1 MSARR
6 GFTLIEVLVTTGII
20 GTLVALSVGGLR
32 VASERSRATSCRSNL
47 RQIFI
52 ASQAYA
58 NCHQG
63 HMPAAVLYYRSGGAM
78 RTVAWDF
85 EQHAGKVKP
94 GAIWKFGDGPDR
106 TDAVQQ
112 CPDCRVPSTFGADP
126 ATGYQYNTTYLGAE
140 GMLPMTTGSGVVLEG
155 WRRVRP
161 GIGPGQWRRTETTA
175 VFADGGWRGG
185 ANKFMRAPSAKVEND
200 LGMVYAGG
208 SAFRHRGQC
217 NVAWLDGHVSLLE
230 DPQQGP
236 HASPA
241 LLKSPLDWPRNGF
254 LSHDD
259 SAYDPR

>member
-94 GAIWKFGDGPDR
+94 
-106 TDAVQQ
+106 
-112 CPDCRVPSTFGADP
+112 VP
-126 ATGYQYNTTYLGAE
+126 
-140 GMLPMTTGSGVVLEG
+140 
-155 WRRVRP
+155 
-161 GIGPGQWRRTETTA
+161 TA
-175 VFADGGWRGG
+175 PTRCSSAPT
-185 ANKFMRAPSAKVEND
+185 AACRAPSARIPRR
-200 LGMVYAGG
+200 ATSTTPPT
-208 SAFRHRGQC
+208 SAPKACF
-217 NVAWLDGHVSLLE
+217 
-230 DPQQGP
+230 P
-236 HASPA
+236 
-241 LLKSPLDWPRNGF
+241 
-254 LSHDD
+254 
-259 SAYDPR
+259 

>member
-1 MSARR
+1 MSRR
-6 GFTLIEVLVTTGII
+6 RAFTLIELIVTTGIV
-20 GTLVALSVGGLR
+20 GVLLAVSVGGLR
-32 VASERSRATSCRSNL
+32 AATDRSKSTSCRSNL

-63 HMPAAVLYYRSGGAM
+63 HMPAAVLYYRNGGAL

-85 EQHAGKVKP
+85 EQHAGKASP
-94 GAIWKFGDGPDR
+94 GAIWKFGDRPDG
-106 TDAVQQ
+106 VQQ
-112 CPDCRVPSTFGADP
+112 CPECRAPSTFGADP

-140 GMLPMTTGSGVVLEG
+140 GMLPLTSASGGVIDG

-161 GIGPGQWRRTETTA
+161 GIGPGQWRRTESVA
-175 VFADGGWRGG
+175 AFADGGWRGG
-185 ANKFMRAPSAKVEND
+185 ANKFMRAPSARIEND
-200 LGMVYAGG
+200 LGMVYAGA

-217 NVAWLDGHVSLLE
+217 NVAWLDGHVSLVDE
-230 DPQQGP
+230 PQQGM
-236 HASPA
+236 HATPA

-254 LSHDD
+254 LSSDD